1 MKKLNNRGF
10 AISTLLYGL
19 MIMSLLVVFALFGN
33 LSTNRQNTVSFVDK
47 VEDELNRLSV
57 TDTEGSHTGG
67 AVDSQGREY
76 IAPEDG
82 WYKIELWGAAGYG
95 TSGGKGA
102 YVSGIIFLEK
112 NDHLYFYV
120 GEQGKSSGKAFNSGT
135 VKSGGATDVRLIS
148 GSWNDE
154 TSRDSRIMVAGGGGS
169 AGNGGAIAGNGS
181 SPGTQTIGDV
191 NSTGGGYGGSTSS
204 GGGSSYI
211 AGYAGVRS
219 STGDTSKKFTIH
231 RGEYNSD
238 GSEKLEDYTPI
249 FYNGMMLAGVN
260 SGAGKFKISK
270 VSGNDINNPPR
281 RGSNAKLNK
290 VLYIQD
296 CVTGSSSGT
305 NVGNW
310 LEIQAIKDGKRQAL
324 SYVSSS
330 GGTLASDKT
339 SIIND
344 GKADVPGTYAT
355 INGSGEKCVTYKIVS
370 DLALKGP
377 IDLDE
382 IAVWHS
388 YFYTSTSSRASG
400 HELSVSPNG
409 TTWYSLRSASTD
421 TSSIGQQNEYET
433 SDGIHFNSFQYDST
447 GDLPEGNYYIFSS
460 DSDNKVLTLQQEGD
474 NFVANMQVF
483 TGENNQMW
491 RVYKNGN
498 SYHIQNTQY
507 QKDFIVLDSDTSL
520 VFLNDSD
527 LAAENQNLAIIPFK
541 NGYYAISPKSNTN
554 IRVGYASASS
564 TVLSSYNASSSHFQR
579 WKFVVASY

>member
-19 MIMSLLVVFALFGN
+19 MIMSLLIVFALFGN

-57 TDTEGSHTGG
+57 TDTEGGHNGG

-95 TSGGKGA
+95 TSGGKGS

-135 VKSGGATDVRLIS
+135 AKSGGATDVRLIS
-148 GSWNDE
+148 GDWNDG
-154 TSRDSRIMVAGGGGS
+154 TSLGSRIMVAGGGGDT
-169 AGNGGAIAGNGS
+169 GNGGAIAGNGS
-181 SPGTQTIGDV
+181 SPGTQTVGDP
-191 NSTGGGYGGSTSS
+191 NSTGGGYGGSTST

-219 STGDTSKKFTIH
+219 STGDTSKNFTIH
-231 RGEYNSD
+231 RGEYNAD

-249 FYNGMMLAGVN
+249 FYNGMMLAGIN

-270 VSGNDINNPPR
+270 VSGNDINNAPR
-281 RGSNAKLNK
+281 RGSNTKLNN
-290 VLYIQD
+290 VLYICD

-305 NVGNW
+305 DVANW

-344 GKADVPGTYAT
+344 GNADVPETYAT
-355 INGSGEKCVTYKIVS
+355 ISGSGKKCVTYKLGS
-370 DLALKGP
+370 AMN
-377 IDLDE
+377 LDE

-388 YFYTSTSSRASG
+388 YSYTSTSSRATG
-400 HELSVSPNG
+400 HELSVSADG
-409 TTWYSLRSASTD
+409 STWYPLRSASTD

-433 SDGIHFNSFQYDST
+433 SDGIHFSSFQYDST

-460 DSDNKVLTLQQEGD
+460 DSDNKVLTLQQEDD
-474 NFVANMQVF
+474 NFVATMQVF

-491 RVYKNGN
+491 RVYKNGD

-520 VFLNDSD
+520 IFLNDPD
-527 LAAENQNLAIIPFK
+527 LEVENQNLSIIPFK

-564 TVLSSYNASSSHFQR
+564 TVLSSYNASNSHFQR